1 MNWGDQLE
9 STKKNF
15 LKNFEKNEQHISYHD
30 SLASFL
36 SWCLSK
42 TRSSIYA
49 TDYVCTAS
57 YSLRK
62 FLHEQIYGYKHMFV
76 FVGRK
81 QIWVF
86 LRINSG
92 WCCCLQE

>member
-15 LKNFEKNEQHISYHD
+15 LKIFEKNEQHISYHD

-36 SWCLSK
+36 SWCRSK

-49 TDYVCTAS
+49 TDYVCMAS

-62 FLHEQIYGYKHMFV
+62 SFYMNKFMVINICLFL
-76 FVGRK
+76 
-81 QIWVF
+81 
-86 LRINSG
+86 
-92 WCCCLQE
+92 